1 VGGGGV
7 EMLQKKGV
15 RVMKEMLGNSYVE
28 GHGELAMKVYG
39 LTKLRKNLWCD
50 NIKSV
55 GDHGLLMLRDAISLV
70 GSEPPWTVEVLN
82 PSCNG
87 FERKAANILL
97 LSVGSAAL

>member
-1 VGGGGV
+1 
-7 EMLQKKGV
+7 M
-15 RVMKEMLGNSYVE
+15 RVC
-28 GHGELAMKVYG
+28 G

-82 PSCNG
+82 PSFRMTASRVAFCNG

-97 LSVGSAAL
+97 FSVGSAAL